1 MTRVGIRRRAARRGR
16 SRQPVLALPIG
27 AEVGA
32 IDIMSN
38 RSYNSGMP
46 ARRGNSF
53 EDFYGELE
61 ADARADGPE
70 AIRDLR
76 AKEIKYALINTLI
89 TRRRDLNLTQQTL
102 AEHAGVAQTEI
113 SKIERGRKSP
123 TLDTFSRIAGALR
136 LTFSAPGNAP
146 RTVLGARRINA
157 GAALAWRWGEE
168 ETATLPRGEMAHP
181 QRIAAVAAAS
191 TPPTPPNV

>member
-38 RSYNSGMP
+38 CSYNSGMP

-61 ADARADGPE
+61 ADARAEGPE

-157 GAALAWRWGEE
+157 DRDRIGSQFGDRDRRRC
-168 ETATLPRGEMAHP
+168 RGGFG
-181 QRIAAVAAAS
+181 
-191 TPPTPPNV
+191 